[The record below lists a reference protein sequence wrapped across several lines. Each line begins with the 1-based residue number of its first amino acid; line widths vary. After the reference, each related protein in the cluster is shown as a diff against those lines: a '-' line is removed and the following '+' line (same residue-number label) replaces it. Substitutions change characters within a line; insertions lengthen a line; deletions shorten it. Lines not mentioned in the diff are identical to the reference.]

1 MSRLRSTRQEAH
13 LGNKPYRCD
22 PPSYASLGRRTVRK
36 AIIVILIAFAF
47 SILGLSFFLDD
58 LYYRTRPREPHPESG
73 RIYPQWIH
81 NGIRVYLTR
90 TERLPF
96 DYS

>member
-1 MSRLRSTRQEAH
+1 M
-13 LGNKPYRCD
+13 
-22 PPSYASLGRRTVRK
+22 RK
-36 AIIVILIAFAF
+36 AIVVILVAFAF

-73 RIYPQWIH
+73 QIYPQWIH
-81 NGIRVYLTR
+81 HSTRVYLTS

-96 DYS
+96 AYSWYAFGAVFVTAYLLNQRWRCFPPFTK